1 MTNLKPAQDA
11 ISNGFQKNLRRR
23 VVVTNNIGLN
33 LCCTLWPTLR
43 LLVTTSNNG
52 PDCGNTGKAIDDTS
66 YALPGTT
73 AYSIVFVLLGIKW
86 IRCNTK

>member
-33 LCCTLWPTLR
+33 LCCTCGLR
-43 LLVTTSNNG
+43 YGCWWQHPITART
-52 PDCGNTGKAIDDTS
+52 A
-66 YALPGTT
+66 GTP
-73 AYSIVFVLLGIKW
+73 A
-86 IRCNTK
+86 RR